1 MAASCH
7 ALTFITTVLEELA
20 DETLNRIGRTLES
33 GGVIMTRPP
42 ARYCY
47 VVARFVLLEDIRR
60 DRKHVHFDE
69 SRTADL
75 PHVNGFGAAELD
87 AGAAEREVQL
97 ECLDRCLQELRP
109 DQRELIIEYYRE
121 GGRQKIERRREL
133 AVRLGITTNALSIR
147 AYRIRDTLMGC
158 VQGCCGGTDRC
169 EVPPSY
175 ANGARH
181 RGTSAR

>member
-1 MAASCH
+1 MYVQTQEAFREAPT
-7 ALTFITTVLEELA
+7 LTHLAFNRLLQWLDDGVESHGDRYLEMRRRLVSYFDRRNRRSAEELA

-87 AGAAEREVQL
+87 AGAAEREV
-97 ECLDRCLQELRP
+97 
-109 DQRELIIEYYRE
+109 
-121 GGRQKIERRREL
+121 
-133 AVRLGITTNALSIR
+133 
-147 AYRIRDTLMGC
+147 
-158 VQGCCGGTDRC
+158 
-169 EVPPSY
+169 
-175 ANGARH
+175 
-181 RGTSAR
+181 